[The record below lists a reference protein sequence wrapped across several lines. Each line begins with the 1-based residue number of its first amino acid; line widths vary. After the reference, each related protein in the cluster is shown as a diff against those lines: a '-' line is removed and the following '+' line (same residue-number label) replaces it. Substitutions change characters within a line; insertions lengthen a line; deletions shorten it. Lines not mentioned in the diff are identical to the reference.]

1 MIFPT
6 IHLNGTD
13 GTVLRDAY
21 THAYEAVRAATTA
34 LADVP
39 VNGRDY
45 YPQGSHAGAAAYN
58 EHSERV
64 RHLTR
69 IAEELHEI
77 VSNIDEQMDARVR
90 PSAARNP

>member
-1 MIFPT
+1 MLLPT

-13 GTVLRDAY
+13 PQTLLDAY
-21 THAYEAVRAATTA
+21 TAAYEAARTAATA

-45 YPQGSHAGAAAYN
+45 YLQGSLAWTAAYS

-64 RHLTR
+64 RHLLR
-69 IAEELHEI
+69 IAEELHQI
-77 VSNIDEQMDARVR
+77 ISHIDAEMDARR
-90 PSAARNP
+90 R